1 MPESDKY
8 LPSERLVVDRSKVDR
23 KIVGTR
29 VRSCDVISI
38 LICANLVS
46 LLFKGVVS
54 GIGRDR
60 DT

>member
-29 VRSCDVISI
+29 EHIYFWQQETSYF
-38 LICANLVS
+38 LKL
-46 LLFKGVVS
+46 
-54 GIGRDR
+54 
-60 DT
+60 